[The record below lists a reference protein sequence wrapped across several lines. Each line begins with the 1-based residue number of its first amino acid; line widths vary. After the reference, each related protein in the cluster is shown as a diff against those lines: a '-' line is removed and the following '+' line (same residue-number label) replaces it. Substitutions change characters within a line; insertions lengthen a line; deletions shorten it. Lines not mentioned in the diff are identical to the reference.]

1 MKQDLTPGF
10 FFLEMNTR
18 LQVEHPVTE
27 LVYGVDLVEQQL
39 RVAAG
44 EPLGLRQDAL
54 RPDGHAIEARLYA
67 EDPANGFL
75 PSIGT
80 IRRYREPGG
89 PGVRTDS
96 GVREGTVVGTAF
108 DPMLA
113 KLVAHG
119 RDREEAIRRL
129 DRALT
134 ELTVLGV
141 STSAAFTRALLAR
154 EDVRGGAMDT
164 GLVER
169 VLAAGVDGAPGDL
182 LPAAA
187 IAAYVA
193 DTAGATVAP
202 GPWRRAFEEH
212 GVVRIHGEELT
223 HGEHRMRF
231 AVRAVEPGLLRIALD
246 GVSRAYAVAATAE
259 AVWVARD
266 GHHLEARTARA
277 ARAGAAAG
285 SGSLEA
291 PMPGTVLMVNVANG
305 DLVEEGDV
313 LVVVES
319 MKMELA
325 IVAPSAGRVEGLEVA
340 PGDRVAQREILL
352 AVTS

>member
-1 MKQDLTPGF
+1 M
-10 FFLEMNTR
+10 
-18 LQVEHPVTE
+18 
-27 LVYGVDLVEQQL
+27 
-39 RVAAG
+39 
-44 EPLGLRQDAL
+44 
-54 RPDGHAIEARLYA
+54 
-67 EDPANGFL
+67 
-75 PSIGT
+75 
-80 IRRYREPGG
+80 
-89 PGVRTDS
+89 
-96 GVREGTVVGTAF
+96 
-108 DPMLA
+108 
-113 KLVAHG
+113 
-119 RDREEAIRRL
+119 
-129 DRALT
+129 
-134 ELTVLGV
+134 
-141 STSAAFTRALLAR
+141 
-154 EDVRGGAMDT
+154 
-164 GLVER
+164 
-169 VLAAGVDGAPGDL
+169 
-182 LPAAA
+182 
-187 IAAYVA
+187 A

-259 AVWVARD
+259 AVWVSRD

-325 IVAPSAGRVEGLEVA
+325 IVAPSAGRVEGLDVA

-352 AVTS
+352 AVTA